1 MTFGALIYGLAC
13 LVVGAAI
20 GVLGLALCLA
30 ASKQSKDN

>member
-1 MTFGALIYGLAC
+1 MTFGMALYGLAC

-30 ASKQSKDN
+30 ASKQKDD